1 MPLPQDLLAQAKHL
15 ARLDAN
21 KPKQANLRRS
31 VSSAYYA
38 LFHLLVHEAAHALA
52 PRNAPAGLSDRMQR
66 AFAHEEMKQVCKS
79 IKEKKLSVPLE
90 MLLPTGFSAEI
101 TSVAVAFHDLQ
112 DARHIAD
119 YDVAQT
125 HSKTDV
131 LALIQK
137 AEDAFGAWSKA
148 RVESPA
154 EASVFL
160 TALLLSKK
168 WAK

>member
-1 MPLPQDLLAQAKHL
+1 MPLSQDLLAQAKHL

-21 KPKQANLRRS
+21 KPKQANLRRA

-38 LFHLLVHEAAHALA
+38 LFHLLVHEASHAVT
-52 PRNAPAGLSDRMQR
+52 PRNAPAGLSDRIQR

-79 IKEKKLSVPLE
+79 IKAKSLSLPIST
-90 MLLPTGFSAEI
+90 LLPDGFSAEI

-119 YDVAQT
+119 YDVAQP

-137 AEDAFGAWSKA
+137 VEDAFEAWSRAK
-148 RVESPA
+148 VKSPV

-168 WAK
+168 WAR